1 VPTRDDVRSAVAPGR
16 RAPRLRRGFPAQE
29 PGREA
34 LLRERNRVALKDDPR
49 RAELERRLLAL
60 CGTLALLFLPDP
72 HIAEL
77 LERGRYFPGSRAL
90 MRLGEPSACHANAA
104 MLFVWTKGE
113 ARIASGYALSDDG
126 LWRQHSWGVDGDD
139 GRIIETT
146 ERRVRYYGFVLDDA
160 EAGLRLL
167 TLMGSG
173 ALRPAEG
180 RAVRRFLE
188 KIYGPMPAELLER
201 IHRAPGGPE
210 RARPGRRS

>member
-1 VPTRDDVRSAVAPGR
+1 VA
-16 RAPRLRRGFPAQE
+16 FE
-29 PGREA
+29 
-34 LLRERNRVALKDDPR
+34 DDPR
-49 RAELERRLLAL
+49 RAELERRLLDL
-60 CGTLALLFLPDP
+60 GGTLALLFLPDP
-72 HIAEL
+72 HIAAL
-77 LERGRYFPGSRAL
+77 LERDRYSPGARAL
-90 MRLGEPSACHANAA
+90 MRPGEPSACHANAA

-113 ARIASGYALSDDG
+113 VRIASGYALSDDG

-160 EAGLRLL
+160 EAGMRLL

-173 ALRPAEG
+173 ALWPAEG

-188 KIYGPMPAELLER
+188 QIYGPMPAELLER

-210 RARPGRRS
+210 RARPGRRP